1 MKLFLLLAAVIVVA
15 TCVASLLLNP
25 RRHEFGSLRDRARHV
40 LFHLGAETGSLENF
54 IPNVWAAKILK
65 ALDTALVYPQLM
77 STDYEGD
84 IKQVGDTVRINMIG
98 DVTISSYTKNND
110 MNAPE
115 TLTDAQVLLRID
127 QAKYFNF
134 QVDDVDAI
142 QQQPKVFDE
151 AARRAAYG
159 LRKVTDSFCA
169 ALYTD
174 ISATNQIGSDGA
186 PITGT
191 WNTAGTQAYDRL
203 VDLGVLL
210 DNQDVPDDQR
220 FVVVPPWFEAYLLKD
235 NRFVS
240 GATPEA
246 IARLTQGR
254 LDGQRGTGVNGYCGR
269 AAGFDVYKSNQVPN
283 TTATKYKIIAGH
295 PMAWAYADQ
304 VTKVEGYRPEKR
316 FADALKGLHV
326 YGAKVVRPYALALLT
341 GNAT

>member
-1 MKLFLLLAAVIVVA
+1 MRLLSILVAALLVATVIGSLLASGRGI
-15 TCVASLLLNP
+15 
-25 RRHEFGSLRDRARHV
+25 GIRARLV
-40 LFHLGAETGSLENF
+40 LVPGGLHAETGTLENF
-54 IPNVWAAKILK
+54 IPNVWASKILQ

-84 IKQVGDTVRINMIG
+84 IKDVGDTVRINMVG
-98 DVTISSYTKNND
+98 DVTISNYSKNTD

-115 TLTDAQVLLRID
+115 TLTDGQTVLKID

-134 QVDDVDAI
+134 AIDDIDGA
-142 QQQPKVFDE
+142 QQSPKVMGE

-169 ALYTD
+169 SLYTD
-174 ISATNQIGSDGA
+174 ISASNLIGSDGA

-191 WNTAGTQAYDRL
+191 WNAAGTQAYDRL

-210 DNQDVPDDQR
+210 DNNDVPDEGR
-220 FVVVPPWFEAYLLKD
+220 FVVVPPWYEGYLLKD

-240 GATPEA
+240 GATAEA
-246 IARLTQGR
+246 IARLTNGR

-283 TTATKYKIIAGH
+283 TASLKYKVIAGH

-304 VTKVEGYRPEKR
+304 VTKVEGYRPERR
-316 FADALKGLHV
+316 FADALKGLHL

-341 GNAT
+341 GNPA